1 MDPVAATLVRSAC
14 GLAPWRLVSW
24 KSVPERPPVRLPVIG
39 WLKSKSSRIEAYG
52 GFEAE
57 SLTASALLVL
67 ALVWEPVR
75 PATLWI
81 ERRVLGFPVVESA
94 ELGVLAAVAA
104 VELASVM
111 SAAELV
117 VPKTPAVG
125 SLAAAMPALA
135 LPVVVP
141 TLLAALAALAA
152 SLALALLAAPMAV
165 PAAVPAERF
174 RAERV
179 GISCRAARR
188 AAIRVAG
195 ADVLLSFVVSLSA
208 FVSFLSDNVGAISGA
223 WVCDD

>member
-1 MDPVAATLVRSAC
+1 M
-14 GLAPWRLVSW
+14 
-24 KSVPERPPVRLPVIG
+24 RLPVIG

-57 SLTASALLVL
+57 LLTASALLVL

-81 ERRVLGFPVVESA
+81 ERRVLGLPAVESA

-111 SAAELV
+111 SAVELAV
-117 VPKTPAVG
+117 LKTPAVG

-141 TLLAALAALAA
+141 ALLAAPAELAA
-152 SLALALLAAPMAV
+152 ALVAPAPLAAPMAV

-195 ADVLLSFVVSLSA
+195 ADVLLPSVVSLSA
-208 FVSFLSDNVGAISGA
+208 FVSFLSDNVGAMSGA

>member
-1 MDPVAATLVRSAC
+1 MVRSAC
-14 GLAPWRLVSW
+14 GLAPWRLASW

-57 SLTASALLVL
+57 PLTASALLVL

-75 PATLWI
+75 PATLWM
-81 ERRVLGFPVVESA
+81 ERRVLGLPVAESA

-104 VELASVM
+104 VELASVLP
-111 SAAELV
+111 AVELA

-141 TLLAALAALAA
+141 ALLAALAALAAALAA

-195 ADVLLSFVVSLSA
+195 ADVLLPFVVSLSA